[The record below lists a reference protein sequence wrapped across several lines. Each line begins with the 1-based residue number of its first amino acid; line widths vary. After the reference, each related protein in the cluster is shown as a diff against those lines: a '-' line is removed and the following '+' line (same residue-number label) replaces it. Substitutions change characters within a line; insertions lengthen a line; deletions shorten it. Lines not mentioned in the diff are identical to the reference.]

1 MAEARR
7 GHAILCAGI
16 AVQDIMMRVDEF
28 PAPGTKVSASDFI
41 VTGGGCAAN
50 AAVAAARLGAR
61 AGFSGPLGDDE
72 VSDRII
78 ADLGRGHVDCAG
90 VVRVKGATA
99 SVSLI
104 LIDAAGEKSI
114 ATRRGV
120 NLAAARPADPALLV
134 SSADAVL
141 VDNRFPEFVTPI
153 CQAARA
159 RGIPVVIDGDKA
171 TKADDQ
177 LLALGTHV
185 VFSSEGLRGT
195 VGGGDLGAALM
206 QMAKHLNCFLAV
218 TDGPDGMLWLEGK
231 KLHRLPAFN
240 ITAVDTLGAGDTF
253 HAAFTLGVLEERE
266 MPDIMRFASAAAAV
280 KCLRFGG
287 NAVTPT
293 RAETDEFLRKNS

>member
-114 ATRRGV
+114 ATRRGGPPIRLCWYLQPTPCSWITV
-120 NLAAARPADPALLV
+120 FPNSSRRFVRPP
-134 SSADAVL
+134 
-141 VDNRFPEFVTPI
+141 
-153 CQAARA
+153 ARA
-159 RGIPVVIDGDKA
+159 A
-171 TKADDQ
+171 
-177 LLALGTHV
+177 
-185 VFSSEGLRGT
+185 
-195 VGGGDLGAALM
+195 
-206 QMAKHLNCFLAV
+206 FL
-218 TDGPDGMLWLEGK
+218 
-231 KLHRLPAFN
+231 
-240 ITAVDTLGAGDTF
+240 
-253 HAAFTLGVLEERE
+253 
-266 MPDIMRFASAAAAV
+266 S
-280 KCLRFGG
+280 
-287 NAVTPT
+287 
-293 RAETDEFLRKNS
+293 